1 MDIKF
6 KCDSC
11 GQDIVIDE
19 TGAGNIVDC
28 PKCKTSVMVPV
39 SSGVGGKIPV
49 LVRNAVSSRVVVERI
64 EGMPLPVVIVGV
76 RLSWGEVWDVT
87 GKVACILFVFA
98 LIGAI
103 IAAVLRTMF
112 S

>member
-6 KCDSC
+6 NCDNC

-49 LVRNAVSSRVVVERI
+49 LVRNAVSSRVVIEKI

-76 RLSWGEVWDVT
+76 RLSWGEVWDIT
-87 GKVACILFVFA
+87 WKVACCLFVFT

-103 IAAVLRTMF
+103 IAVILH
-112 S
+112 SLL